1 MKGVMYLFFALML
14 VACGNAE
21 TTETGTTGKTE
32 TAETTGTTTTEGEGD
47 ESGAS
52 TDGNAT
58 TAETPKASQN
68 VSPFPEDEKM
78 TLYCK
83 KLLNKF
89 IGGNYYTTTT
99 EMYRDAVDQLGVP
112 TFKGKQLK
120 EAEIRMTN
128 LNYTDKE
135 STLKIAEIICNPVL
149 PAKPEIMD
157 YHSRGK
163 NFFYD
168 QGECGCV
175 QVFETKEV
183 AKGQA
188 GHVLENVFYYKKGQL
203 VAVYDAED
211 KAVEITEAHK
221 TLSVENL
228 TQFEAVKK
236 VQ

>member
-1 MKGVMYLFFALML
+1 MKGIMYLFLSFML
-14 VACGNAE
+14 IACGNTE
-21 TTETGTTGKTE
+21 NTTTTEAST
-32 TAETTGTTTTEGEGD
+32 TTTTEGGEA
-47 ESGAS
+47 SGE
-52 TDGNAT
+52 NAT
-58 TAETPKASQN
+58 TEGGESADEGSAASETTKTSQTA
-68 VSPFPEDEKM
+68 SPFPEDEKM
-78 TLYCK
+78 AFYCK

-89 IGGNYYTTTT
+89 QGGDYYTTTT

-112 TFKGKQLK
+112 TFKGKQLE
-120 EAEIRMTN
+120 EAEIRKTN
-128 LNYTDKE
+128 LNYTNKE

-149 PAKPEIMD
+149 PSNPTIAD

-168 QGECGCV
+168 KGECGCA
-175 QVFETKEV
+175 QIFETKEV

-188 GHVLENVFYYKKGQL
+188 GHVLENVFYYKKGKL

-228 TQFEAVKK
+228 AQFEAVKK

>member
-1 MKGVMYLFFALML
+1 MKVVMYLFFAFML

-21 TTETGTTGKTE
+21 TTEAG
-32 TAETTGTTTTEGEGD
+32 TAETTGNVTTTEGEGEGEGE
-47 ESGAS
+47 ESAS
-52 TDGNAT
+52 GNTAT
-58 TAETPKASQN
+58 TENTKAGQSA
-68 VSPFPEDEKM
+68 SPFPEDEKM

-112 TFKGKQLK
+112 TFKGKQLE

-175 QVFETKEV
+175 QIFETKEV

-188 GHVLENVFYYKKGQL
+188 GHVLENVFYYKKGNL

-211 KAVEITEAHK
+211 KAVDITEAHK

-228 TQFEAVKK
+228 VQFEAVKK
-236 VQ
+236 VE

>member
-1 MKGVMYLFFALML
+1 MKGIMYLFFAFML
-14 VACGNAE
+14 VACGNE
-21 TTETGTTGKTE
+21 GTTETAGTTTVSNQ
-32 TAETTGTTTTEGEGD
+32 ETTGGEIGTGEAAATTGTAAKATTT
-47 ESGAS
+47 
-52 TDGNAT
+52 
-58 TAETPKASQN
+58 SQAA
-68 VSPFPEDEKM
+68 SPFPEDEKM

-89 IGGNYYTTTT
+89 IGGDYYTTTT
-99 EMYRDAVDQLGVP
+99 ETYRNAVEQLGVQ

-120 EAEIRMTN
+120 DAEIRMTN
-128 LNYTDKE
+128 LNYTNKE
-135 STLKIAEIICNPVL
+135 STLKLAEIICNPVL
-149 PAKPEIMD
+149 PAKPELLD

-175 QVFETKEV
+175 QIFETREV

-211 KAVEITEAHK
+211 KAVEMTEAHK

-228 TQFEAVKK
+228 GQFEAVKK